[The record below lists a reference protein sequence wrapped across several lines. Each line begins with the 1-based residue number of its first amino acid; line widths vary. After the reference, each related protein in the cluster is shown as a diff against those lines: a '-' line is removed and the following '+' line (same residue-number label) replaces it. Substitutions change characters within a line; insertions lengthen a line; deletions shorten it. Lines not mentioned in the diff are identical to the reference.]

1 MAVPLRNPWNQEAR
15 VLHYPEQQLGTGKGW
30 VNFHYPPQGTASRT
44 VTMAF
49 LLTHT
54 TSPGKNHHILLSLS
68 SDAGIPG
75 MYYHVHGGQAVYQL
89 LLLNQVLLCPLSCL
103 SIFSIFPI
111 LSIFQSRM
119 VAM

>member
-1 MAVPLRNPWNQEAR
+1 
-15 VLHYPEQQLGTGKGW
+15 
-30 VNFHYPPQGTASRT
+30 
-44 VTMAF
+44 
-49 LLTHT
+49 
-54 TSPGKNHHILLSLS
+54 
-68 SDAGIPG
+68 